1 MRKKKTKTFALYC
14 TACIV
19 LIIECYP
26 VVWTFLTSLKTQEEI
41 RWGSSV
47 ALPKS
52 FCLDNYVKVLEES
65 NLLTYFKNSVFVTM
79 VTIFLL
85 IVLSSTSA
93 FALQKLRFKGQ
104 ELVLAFF
111 MAGITIPIHV
121 TLIPLFQ
128 IYRETGILNTHISLI
143 LPQIGFNLPMSIYLF
158 TAFYRFVPDELM
170 EAAVIDGAS
179 VQKSFL
185 AIMLPMS
192 RNTIATIVT
201 MNAVFTWNEFIFANT
216 FISNNALKTIPVGL
230 YDFVGEKGAVDW
242 GSTFAAISLVLLPI
256 LAVCFA
262 FGKQLTA
269 GMAAGAIKE

>member
-1 MRKKKTKTFALYC
+1 MKKKKTRTFALYGA
-14 TACIV
+14 ACMI
-19 LIIECYP
+19 LIIEFYP
-26 VVWTFLTSLKTQEEI
+26 VLWTFLTSLKTQEEI

-47 ALPKS
+47 ALPRS

-65 NLLTYFKNSVFVTM
+65 NLLTYFKNSVFVTL

-128 IYRETGILNTHISLI
+128 IYKNTGILNTHISLI

-158 TAFYRFVPDELM
+158 TAFYRFIPDELM

-185 AIMLPMS
+185 RIMLPMS
-192 RNTIATIVT
+192 RNTVATIVT

-216 FISNNALKTIPVGL
+216 FISRNELKTVPVGL

-256 LAVCFA
+256 LVVCFV

-269 GMAAGAIKE
+269 GMAAGAVKE

>member
-1 MRKKKTKTFALYC
+1 MKKKLKTFALYF
-14 TACIV
+14 TACII
-19 LIIECYP
+19 LIIEFYP
-26 VVWTFLTSLKTQEEI
+26 IIWTFLTSMKTQEEI
-41 RWGSSV
+41 RWGSSI
-47 ALPKS
+47 ALPQS
-52 FCLDNYVKVLEES
+52 FNFDNYVKVLEES
-65 NLLTYFKNSVFVTM
+65 RLLTYFKNSAIVT
-79 VTIFLL
+79 VLTILLL

-104 ELVLAFF
+104 DLILAFF

-128 IYRETGILNTHISLI
+128 IYKETGILNTHISLI

-179 VQKSFL
+179 VHKFFL
-185 AIMLPMS
+185 TILLPMS
-192 RNTIATIVT
+192 KNTIATIAT
-201 MNAVFTWNEFIFANT
+201 MNVVFTWNEFIFANT
-216 FISNNALKTIPVGL
+216 FISNNALKTLPVGL

-242 GSTFAAISLVLLPI
+242 GSTFAAISLVLLPVLI
-256 LAVCFA
+256 VCFV

-269 GMAAGAIKE
+269 GIAAGAIKE